1 MARLLSPLLLA
12 ACLAPAGLRAEAAE
26 RPTADEAVLHAAG
39 VPADGAGLLAFLR
52 SRAKGASADEVAALT
67 ARLGAPTAVGRARA
81 AAELVGIGPDA
92 VPALRALAGD
102 ADARGSAAAR
112 RCLRVLEVD
121 SGGLT
126 GAVLRLTALR
136 RPDGAAAV
144 LLAFLPHAED
154 DGVVEEAVAALAT
167 VATHD
172 GKPDASVL
180 QALDDPVAL
189 RRSAAVDVL
198 SRCAPA
204 LLPEARKLLA
214 DPVPVV
220 RLRTALALARVHEPK
235 AVSTLIALLAELPL
249 QQAAQAEEFLSTL
262 AAEQSPKVTLGEDNA
277 ARARCRD
284 AWAEWW
290 RGTEDSA
297 RALGELRKRSRGDS
311 DRERVLEL
319 IRGLGDDSFD
329 VRQKATRGL
338 KEMGSGIAPM
348 LRQAA
353 NNPDLEVR
361 QRVQTLLQEIDKET
375 APPLSFSVPRCLALR
390 KPEGSCEAL
399 LAYLPFAE
407 DEGTVAEVQEA
418 LDAVAFRD
426 GKPEPALVKA
436 LGDKS
441 AVRRAAAG
449 EALCPAAAPELR
461 DAVRKLL
468 DDPDPSV
475 RVKVALALAANHDRT
490 AVPALIALACGQP
503 GAAASAAEDYL
514 ARLAGDQLPPAVA
527 AAGQGD
533 ASPRMPP
540 AADGTGAPV
549 DPAEAA
555 RGRRREAWSAWW
567 RASGPGV
574 ELIGRSAVALSTQ
587 RFLGYTLL
595 VEGQNGVVRE
605 VDAAG
610 KSRWQLT
617 GLNSPQD
624 AQVLPGDHVLVAE
637 SGSQRITERNLKGEI
652 LWQHATGNFPISARR
667 LPNGHTFVVTR
678 NRIFEVDRAGRET
691 FAVSRPRND
700 VMSARRLRDGRV
712 AMISNQSALVFL
724 DPSGHELK
732 SVRLQGVSNW
742 GNDLLPKGGAVVPL
756 SWQNKVM
763 EYDADGKIVWEASVP
778 QPMSAFRLPNGN
790 TLVSVQQW
798 PPKVIELDRQG
809 KQVAETAATNYV
821 QRATRR

>member
-1 MARLLSPLLLA
+1 MARLLSLLLA
-12 ACLAPAGLRAEAAE
+12 VCLAPAGPRAEGAE
-26 RPTADEAVLHAAG
+26 RPTADEAVLHSAG
-39 VPADGAGLLAFLR
+39 VPASGVGLLAFLR
-52 SRAKGASADEVAALT
+52 SRAKGASAEEVAALT
-67 ARLGAPTAVGRARA
+67 ARLGAPTAAERARA

-92 VPALRALAGD
+92 VPALRALASD
-102 ADARGSAAAR
+102 VDARGAAAAR
-112 RCLRVLEVD
+112 HCLRVLEVD
-121 SGGLT
+121 SSGLT
-126 GAVLRLTALR
+126 GAVLRLTATR
-136 RPDGAAAV
+136 RPDGAAPA

-154 DGVVEEAVAALAT
+154 DSVVEEAVAALAT

-172 GKPDASVL
+172 GRPDASVL
-180 QALDDPVAL
+180 RALDDPAAL

-204 LLPEARKLLA
+204 VLPEARKLLA

-220 RLRTALALARVHEPK
+220 RLRTALAMARAHEPK
-235 AVSTLIALLAELPL
+235 AVSTLIALLTELPL
-249 QQAAQAEEFLSTL
+249 QQAAQAEEFLTTL
-262 AAEQSPKVTLGEDNA
+262 AAEQAPKVTLGEGDA

-353 NNPDLEVR
+353 NNPDLEIR
-361 QRVQTLLQEIDKET
+361 QRVQTLLQEVDKEA

-441 AVRRAAAG
+441 VVRRAAAG
-449 EALCPAAAPELR
+449 EALCPATAPELR

-490 AVPALIALACGQP
+490 AVPALIALACGPP
-503 GAAASAAEDYL
+503 GPAASAAEDYL
-514 ARLAGDQLPPAVA
+514 ARLAGDQFPAAVA
-527 AAGQGD
+527 AAGLSD
-533 ASPRMPP
+533 APPRMPP
-540 AADGTGAPV
+540 AADGSGGPA

-555 RGRRREAWSAWW
+555 RQRRREAWTAWW
-567 RASGPGV
+567 QAAGAGV
-574 ELIGRSAVALSTQ
+574 ELIGRSAPALAAQ

-595 VEGQNGVVRE
+595 VEAQNGVVRE

-610 KSRWQLT
+610 KSRWQLN

-624 AQVLPGDHVLVAE
+624 AQVLPGGHVLVAE
-637 SGSQRITERNLKGEI
+637 SGAQRITERNLKGEI
-652 LWQHATGNFPISARR
+652 LWQQATGNFPISARR
-667 LPNGHTFVVTR
+667 LPNGHTFIVTR
-678 NRIFEVDRAGRET
+678 NRISEVDRAGREA
-691 FAVSRPRND
+691 FAIPRPRND

-712 AMISNQSALVFL
+712 AMISNQSTLVFL
-724 DPSGHELK
+724 DASGRETK

-778 QPMSAFRLPNGN
+778 QPMSAYRLPNGH
-790 TLVSVQQW
+790 TLVSSQQW

-809 KQVAETAATNYV
+809 KQVAETTATNYV